1 MGASLETIFT
11 QDGYSRLALLLLL
24 GMPRLT
30 GALSVNPIFSGEIFS
45 GQTKFAIVA
54 AMFMIPAPVLAQEI
68 PSILAFGL
76 GWPYYMAII
85 VKETVVGL
93 AIGWV
98 SGIVFWT
105 VQSAGFLMDNQRGA
119 SMAAGQDPMSGQET
133 SPLGSLIFQGVAV
146 AFFLGGG
153 FVAYLRLIWVSYTV
167 WPLTSFIPAFGY
179 GAGPLFFVS
188 LVDWLML
195 QTLLLAGPVV
205 AVCLLTDV
213 SLGLVNRFA
222 SQLNVYI
229 LSMPIKSG
237 LAMFILVS
245 YYAALIA
252 LSPELFED
260 LFDQLY
266 RLIGVR

>member
-1 MGASLETIFT
+1 MGATLETFFT
-11 QDGYSRLALLLLL
+11 QDGYTRLTLLLLL
-24 GMPRLT
+24 GLPRLT
-30 GALSVNPIFSGEIFS
+30 GALSVNPIFSGQIFS
-45 GQTKFAIVA
+45 GQTKFAICTA
-54 AMFMIPAPVLAQEI
+54 IFMIPAPALALEL
-68 PSILAFGL
+68 PSIMAFQL
-76 GWPYYMAII
+76 GWPYYMAIMI
-85 VKETVVGL
+85 KETVVGL

-98 SGIVFWT
+98 SGMVFWA
-105 VQSAGFLMDNQRGA
+105 VQSAGFLMDNQRGS
-119 SMAAGQDPMSGQET
+119 SMATTQDPLSGEET
-133 SPLGSLIFQGVAV
+133 SPLGSMLFQGVAV

-153 FVAYLRLIWVSYTV
+153 FVAYLRLIWASYAI
-167 WPLTSFIPAFGY
+167 WPLTAFVPAFGY

-205 AVCLLTDV
+205 AACLLTDV

-222 SQLNVYI
+222 SQLNVYV

-245 YYAALIA
+245 YYGALIA

-260 LFDQLY
+260 LFEHLYQLTGA
-266 RLIGVR
+266 R